1 MQKKDELPD
10 SSDALPHHHVKV
22 RLKPST
28 LAGIGVFAVEPIEK
42 GEAVFPGDD
51 GEVRWISRAS
61 LIRADLSETEKEL
74 YRDFAI
80 FKTDRCGCPVSFGRI
95 TIAWYLN
102 RPNDTQEPNVECDI
116 ADGYKFYAAR
126 AIRVGE
132 ELTVRYG
139 DFSLDAWL

>member
-1 MQKKDELPD
+1 MQKKEDRPD
-10 SSDALPHHHVKV
+10 PSDALPHHHVKV